1 MANQSEK
8 KQGDFTLELPKDGSG
23 PENWTIELKSLDE
36 DLYVAVSKL
45 MRREGKE
52 LDAVKFLIRNL
63 WVSGDNPEQVC
74 KDWRAVYAATE
85 QILSLLPQG
94 QGRLKKN

>member
-1 MANQSEK
+1 MEKQGEK
-8 KQGDFTLELPKDGSG
+8 KQGDFTLELPKDGTG
-23 PENWTIELKSLDE
+23 PENWVVELKSLDE

-52 LDAVKFLIRNL
+52 LDAIKFLIRNL
-63 WVSGDNPEQVC
+63 AIGGDNPEEVC
-74 KDWRAVYAATE
+74 RDWKAVYAATE
-85 QILSLLPQG
+85 QVLTLLPQG